1 MTIYVWGFFV
11 ALGIMLSLAVSTRFA
26 KTRGLDHT
34 LLWNTAAWGIGAVLI
49 GARLFHVLF
58 YDFFTYFS
66 DPLAIIRLWD
76 GGMSMFGGI
85 AGGAIVIAY
94 ILKRRGVSIIQY
106 SDAYVFGLPLGIF
119 IGRIGCFLIHDHPGT
134 LTNFF
139 LGIKYQ
145 DGVIRHDLGLYESLF
160 GLLLFALFL
169 LIGLRL
175 RIKPGIFTALF
186 LVLYGLFRVLLD
198 YLRILDVTYLGL
210 TPAQY
215 FGYSI
220 IILGG
225 LMFWQILN
233 KKASKSN

>member
-1 MTIYVWGFFV
+1 
-11 ALGIMLSLAVSTRFA
+11 
-26 KTRGLDHT
+26 
-34 LLWNTAAWGIGAVLI
+34 
-49 GARLFHVLF
+49 
-58 YDFFTYFS
+58 
-66 DPLAIIRLWD
+66 
-76 GGMSMFGGI
+76 MFGGI